1 MALLGKD
8 NKKGIIWLASYPRSG
23 NTWTRAFLHS
33 LAAVMRDP
41 DVDEID
47 INRIEE
53 GSVVENA
60 AALFPR
66 FLNKPVAL
74 ASQAEV
80 ARARPWVQAALV
92 ESATGRTMYV
102 KTHNA
107 NALDHG
113 TPLIN
118 MGVSLG
124 AIYLVRNPLDV
135 VISYAHLNGTDIDT
149 MIEMMAT
156 PGFGIGRSSVN
167 GLDRVHVVIGSWSEN
182 VASWTQPPHPAV
194 LVIRYEDLLANPEAG
209 FLKVTRHL
217 QIKPTR
223 AELRRA
229 IELSRFDRL
238 RGLEARDGFAERPQ
252 RSSEAFFREG
262 RAGQWRER
270 LSEAQVARIVELHGP
285 LMKRF
290 GYLPDAAGASRPQNR
305 DQKRKRA

>member
-1 MALLGKD
+1 MAVLGID

-41 DVDEID
+41 GVEGID

-60 AALFPR
+60 ADLFPR

-74 ASQAEV
+74 ASQAEI
-80 ARARPWVQAALV
+80 ARVRPWVQAALV
-92 ESATGRTMYV
+92 ESAGRAMYI

-113 TPLIN
+113 APLIN

-156 PGFGIGRSSVN
+156 PGFGVGRSTVN

-182 VASWTQPPHPAV
+182 VASWTETPHPAV
-194 LVIRYEDLLANPEAG
+194 LVLRYEDLLDNPEAG

-238 RGLEARDGFAERPQ
+238 RGLEDRDGFAERPQ
-252 RSSEAFFREG
+252 RSNEAFFREG

-270 LSEAQVARIVELHGP
+270 LSEAQVARIVARHGP

-290 GYLPDAAGASRPQNR
+290 GYLPEAAQTAKS
-305 DQKRKRA
+305 RKRQRA

>member
-1 MALLGKD
+1 MAVLGND
-8 NKKGIIWLASYPRSG
+8 SKKGIIWLASYPRSG

-41 DVDEID
+41 GVDEID

-74 ASQAEV
+74 ASQAEI
-80 ARARPWVQAALV
+80 AAARPWVQAALV
-92 ESATGRTMYV
+92 ESAGRSIYV

-107 NALDHG
+107 RALDHG
-113 TPLIN
+113 SPLVN

-124 AIYLVRNPLDV
+124 AVYLVRNPLDV

-149 MIEMMAT
+149 MIGLMAM
-156 PGFGIGRSSVN
+156 PGFGIGRTTAN
-167 GLDRVHVVIGSWSEN
+167 GIEKVHVAIGSWSEN

-194 LVIRYEDLLANPEAG
+194 LVLRYEDLLDNPEAG
-209 FLKVTRHL
+209 FLKVVRHL
-217 QIKPTR
+217 QIRATR
-223 AELRRA
+223 AQLRRA
-229 IELSRFDRL
+229 IDLTLFDRL
-238 RGLEARDGFAERPQ
+238 RRLEERDGFAERPQ

-270 LSEAQVARIVELHGP
+270 LNAAQVARIVADHGP

-290 GYLPDAAGASRPQNR
+290 GYLPEAAEQPSGSSGRQ
-305 DQKRKRA
+305 RA

>member
-1 MALLGKD
+1 MAVLGKD
-8 NKKGIIWLASYPRSG
+8 TKKGIIWLASYPRSG

-33 LAAVMRDP
+33 LATVMRDP
-41 DVDEID
+41 AAEEID

-66 FLNKPVAL
+66 FLNKPVGL
-74 ASQAEV
+74 ASRAEI
-80 ARARPWVQAALV
+80 AAARPWVQAALV
-92 ESATGRTMYV
+92 ESAGQAMYV

-135 VISYAHLNGTDIDT
+135 AISYAHLNGTDIDT

-156 PGFGIGRSSVN
+156 PGFGIGRDTVN
-167 GLDRVHVVIGSWSEN
+167 GIDRVHVVIGSWSEN
-182 VASWTQPPHPAV
+182 VASWTEPPHPAV
-194 LVIRYEDLLANPEAG
+194 LVVRYEDLLENPEAG
-209 FLKVTRHL
+209 FLKVARHL
-217 QIKPTR
+217 QMKPTR

-229 IELSRFDRL
+229 IALSRFERL
-238 RGLEARDGFAERPQ
+238 RGLEDRDGFAERPE
-252 RSSEAFFREG
+252 RSHEAFFREG

-270 LSEAQVARIVELHGP
+270 LSADQVARIVARHGP

-290 GYLPDAAGASRPQNR
+290 GYLPEQAPARQGSG
-305 DQKRKRA
+305 KRVRA

>member
-1 MALLGKD
+1 MAVLGKD
-8 NKKGIIWLASYPRSG
+8 KKKGIIWLASYPRSG

-33 LAAVMRDP
+33 LAKVMDDP
-41 DVDEID
+41 SAEEID

-74 ASQAEV
+74 ASQAEI
-80 ARARPWVQAALV
+80 AAARPWVQAALV
-92 ESATGRTMYV
+92 ESAGRSMYV

-124 AIYLVRNPLDV
+124 AIYIVRNPLDV
-135 VISYAHLNGTDIDT
+135 AISYAHLNGTDIDT
-149 MIEMMAT
+149 MIDLMAMS
-156 PGFGIGRSSVN
+156 GFGVGKSTVN
-167 GLDRVHVVIGSWSEN
+167 GIDRVHVVIGSWSEN

-194 LVIRYEDLLANPEAG
+194 LVVRYEDLLDDAEAG
-209 FLKVTRHL
+209 FLKITRHL

-223 AELRRA
+223 AQLRRA

-238 RGLEARDGFAERPQ
+238 RSLEDRDGFAERPQ
-252 RSSEAFFREG
+252 RSNEAFFRQG
-262 RAGQWRER
+262 RAGQWREQ
-270 LSEAQVARIVELHGP
+270 LTEEQVARIVAAHGP

-290 GYLPDAAGASRPQNR
+290 GYLPDQAAQRRKAEKRVGA
-305 DQKRKRA
+305 

>member
-1 MALLGKD
+1 MAVLGID

-23 NTWTRAFLHS
+23 NTWMRAFLHS

-41 DVDEID
+41 DVEGID

-60 AALFPR
+60 ADLFPR

-74 ASQAEV
+74 ASQAEI
-80 ARARPWVQAALV
+80 ARVRPWVQAALV
-92 ESATGRTMYV
+92 ESAGRAIYI

-113 TPLIN
+113 APLIN

-135 VISYAHLNGTDIDT
+135 AISYAHLNGTDIDT

-156 PGFGIGRSSVN
+156 PGFGVGRSTVN

-182 VASWTQPPHPAV
+182 VASWTERPHPAV
-194 LVIRYEDLLANPEAG
+194 LVLRYEDLLDNPEAA

-223 AELRRA
+223 AQLRRA

-238 RGLEARDGFAERPQ
+238 RGLEDRDGFAERPQ
-252 RSSEAFFREG
+252 RSNEAFFREG

-270 LSEAQVARIVELHGP
+270 LSEAQVARIVARHGP

-290 GYLPDAAGASRPQNR
+290 GYLPEAAQAAKS
-305 DQKRKRA
+305 RKRQRA

>member
-1 MALLGKD
+1 MAVLGID

-41 DVDEID
+41 DVEGID

-60 AALFPR
+60 ADLFPR

-74 ASQAEV
+74 ASQAEI
-80 ARARPWVQAALV
+80 ARVRPWVQAALV
-92 ESATGRTMYV
+92 ESAGRAIYI

-113 TPLIN
+113 APLIN

-135 VISYAHLNGTDIDT
+135 AISYAHLNGTDIDT

-156 PGFGIGRSSVN
+156 PGFGVGRSTVN

-182 VASWTQPPHPAV
+182 VASWTERPHPAV
-194 LVIRYEDLLANPEAG
+194 LVLRYEDLLDNPEAG

-223 AELRRA
+223 AQLRRA

-238 RGLEARDGFAERPQ
+238 RGLEDRDGFAERPQ
-252 RSSEAFFREG
+252 RSNEAFFREG

-270 LSEAQVARIVELHGP
+270 LSEAQVARIVARHGP

-290 GYLPDAAGASRPQNR
+290 GYLPEAAQAAKS
-305 DQKRKRA
+305 RKRQRA

>member
-1 MALLGKD
+1 MAVLGKD

-41 DVDEID
+41 EAGEID

-74 ASQAEV
+74 ASQAEI
-80 ARARPWVQAALV
+80 AAARPWVQAALV
-92 ESATGRTMYV
+92 ESAGRTMYV

-113 TPLIN
+113 TPLVN

-135 VISYAHLNGTDIDT
+135 AISYAHLNGVDIDT
-149 MIEMMAT
+149 MIGMMAT
-156 PGFGIGRSSVN
+156 PGFGVGRSTVN
-167 GLDRVHVVIGSWSEN
+167 GIDRVHVVIGSWSEN

-194 LVIRYEDLLANPEAG
+194 LVIRYEDLLENPEVG
-209 FLKVTRHL
+209 FTKVTRHL

-229 IELSRFDRL
+229 IEMARFDRL
-238 RGLEARDGFAERPQ
+238 RGLEDRDGFAERPQ
-252 RSSEAFFREG
+252 RSTEAFFREG

-270 LSEAQVARIVELHGP
+270 LTEAQVARIVADHGP

-290 GYLPDAAGASRPQNR
+290 GYLPEQPGIKRRPEKRVGA
-305 DQKRKRA
+305 

>member
-1 MALLGKD
+1 MAVLGID

-41 DVDEID
+41 GVEGID

-60 AALFPR
+60 ADLFPR

-74 ASQAEV
+74 ASQAEI
-80 ARARPWVQAALV
+80 ARVRPWVQAALV
-92 ESATGRTMYV
+92 ESAGRAMYI

-113 TPLIN
+113 APLIN

-156 PGFGIGRSSVN
+156 PGFGVGRSTVN

-182 VASWTQPPHPAV
+182 VASWTGTPHPAV
-194 LVIRYEDLLANPEAG
+194 LVLRYEDLLENPEAG

-238 RGLEARDGFAERPQ
+238 RGLEDRDGFAERPQ
-252 RSSEAFFREG
+252 RSNEAFFREG

-270 LSEAQVARIVELHGP
+270 LSEAQVARIVARHGP

-290 GYLPDAAGASRPQNR
+290 GYLPEAAPTAKS
-305 DQKRKRA
+305 RKRQRA

>member
-1 MALLGKD
+1 MAVLGKD

-23 NTWTRAFLHS
+23 NTWMRAFLHS

-41 DVDEID
+41 SAEEID

-66 FLNKPVAL
+66 FINKPVAL
-74 ASQAEV
+74 ASQAEI
-80 ARARPWVQAALV
+80 AAARPWVQAALV
-92 ESATGRTMYV
+92 ESAGRTIYV

-107 NALDHG
+107 RALDHG
-113 TPLIN
+113 APLIN

-149 MIEMMAT
+149 MIDLMALS
-156 PGFGIGRSSVN
+156 GFGVGRSTVN

-194 LVIRYEDLLANPEAG
+194 LVVRYEDLLDNPEAG
-209 FLKVTRHL
+209 FVRITRHL
-217 QIKPTR
+217 QLKPTR
-223 AELRRA
+223 AQLRRA

-238 RGLEARDGFAERPQ
+238 RGLEDRDGFAERPQ
-252 RSSEAFFREG
+252 RSDDAFFREG
-262 RAGQWRER
+262 RAGQWRDKLTE
-270 LSEAQVARIVELHGP
+270 EQVARIVATHGP

-290 GYLPDAAGASRPQNR
+290 GYLPDQTSQRRKTDKRVGA
-305 DQKRKRA
+305 

>member
-1 MALLGKD
+1 MAVLGID

-23 NTWTRAFLHS
+23 NTWMRAFLHS

-41 DVDEID
+41 DVEGID

-60 AALFPR
+60 ADLFPR

-74 ASQAEV
+74 ASQAEI
-80 ARARPWVQAALV
+80 ARVRPWVQAALV
-92 ESATGRTMYV
+92 ESAGRAIYI

-113 TPLIN
+113 APLIN

-135 VISYAHLNGTDIDT
+135 AISYAHLNGTDIDT

-156 PGFGIGRSSVN
+156 PGFGVGRSTVN

-182 VASWTQPPHPAV
+182 VASWTERPHPAV
-194 LVIRYEDLLANPEAG
+194 LVLRYEDLLDNPETG

-238 RGLEARDGFAERPQ
+238 RGLEDRDGFAERPK
-252 RSSEAFFREG
+252 RSNEAFFREG

-270 LSEAQVARIVELHGP
+270 LSEAQVARIVARHGP

-290 GYLPDAAGASRPQNR
+290 GYLPEAAQTAKS
-305 DQKRKRA
+305 RKRQRA